1 MSELKAVIFDLDGV
15 LVDSHF
21 LHYKSWQR
29 LADELGLNFDE
40 KMGDTY
46 RGMERSECMRI
57 MYEDFNGKT
66 APPMDKIN
74 ELTDKKNVY
83 YLELLDNA
91 TAEDLLLP
99 GSIALLK
106 SLREEKI
113 GIVIASGSKN
123 AKQVIKHAGFEY
135 LVDTII
141 DRFDV
146 ENTKPDPAIFLKG
159 INAAGV
165 PAENAVGIE
174 DALLGV
180 EALRAAGLKSIG
192 VGHYVNTA
200 DLHVE
205 KIADLTIEMM
215 RILIGNR

>member
-1 MSELKAVIFDLDGV
+1 MAELKAVIFDLDGV

-57 MYEDFNGKT
+57 MYEEFNGQT
-66 APPMDKIN
+66 APPIDEIN

-91 TAEDLLLP
+91 TADDLLLP
-99 GSIALLK
+99 GSVELLK
-106 SLREEKI
+106 SLRDEDI

-123 AKQVIKHAGFEY
+123 AKQVIKHAGFES

-146 ENTKPDPAIFLKG
+146 ENTKPDPAIFLEAIKATG
-159 INAAGV
+159 F
-165 PAENAVGIE
+165 PAENSVGIE

-180 EALRAAGLKSIG
+180 EALRGAGLKSIG
-192 VGHYVNTA
+192 VGHYVDTA

-215 RILIGNR
+215 RKLLND

>member
-1 MSELKAVIFDLDGV
+1 MAELKAVIFDLDGV

-29 LADELGLNFDE
+29 LADELGLDFNE

-74 ELTDKKNVY
+74 ELTDRKNIY

-91 TAEDLLLP
+91 TSDDLLLP
-99 GSIALLK
+99 GSVELLK
-106 SLREEKI
+106 SLRSENI

-123 AKQVIKHAGFEY
+123 AKQVVEHAGFED

-146 ENTKPDPAIFLKG
+146 VNTKPDPSIFLEAIKAT
-159 INAAGV
+159 NV
-165 PAENAVGIE
+165 PAENSVGIE

-180 EALRAAGLKSIG
+180 EALRSAGLKSIG
-192 VGHYVNTA
+192 VGHYVDTA

-215 RILIGNR
+215 RKLLND

>member
-29 LADELGLNFDE
+29 LADELGLNFNE

-46 RGMERSECMRI
+46 RGMERSECLRI
-57 MYEDFNGKT
+57 LFEEFNNVP
-66 APPMDKIN
+66 APPIEKNN
-74 ELTDKKNVY
+74 ELTDKKNEY

-91 TAEDLLLP
+91 TADDLLLP
-99 GSIALLK
+99 GSIKLLQ
-106 SLREEKI
+106 SLRDEKI
-113 GIVIASGSKN
+113 AVVIASGSKN
-123 AKQVIKHAGFEY
+123 AKKVVEHAGFGN

-141 DRFDV
+141 DRYDV

-159 INAAGV
+159 IEAAGV
-165 PAENAVGIE
+165 PAENAVGVE

-192 VGHYVNTA
+192 VGHYVDTA
-200 DLHVE
+200 DLHVDE
-205 KIADLTIEMM
+205 IADLTIEMM
-215 RILIGNR
+215 RDLLKS

>member
-1 MSELKAVIFDLDGV
+1 MAELKTVIFDLDGV

-29 LADELGLNFDE
+29 LADELSLDFDE

-57 MYEDFNGKT
+57 MFEEFNGKS

-91 TAEDLLLP
+91 TADDLLLP
-99 GSIALLK
+99 GSVELLK
-106 SLREEKI
+106 SLRDENI

-123 AKQVIKHAGFEY
+123 AKQVVKHAGLEY

-146 ENTKPDPAIFLKG
+146 ERTKPDPSIFLEAIKATG
-159 INAAGV
+159 F
-165 PAENAVGIE
+165 PAENSVGIE

-180 EALRAAGLKSIG
+180 EALRSAGLKSIG
-192 VGHYVNTA
+192 VGHYVDTA

-205 KIADLTIEMM
+205 EIADLTIEMM
-215 RILIGNR
+215 RKLLER

>member
-1 MSELKAVIFDLDGV
+1 MPELKAVIFDLDGV

-29 LADELGLNFDE
+29 LADELDLDFDE

-57 MYEDFNGKT
+57 MYEEFNGKT

-83 YLELLDNA
+83 YLELLDKA
-91 TAEDLLLP
+91 TADDLLLP
-99 GSIALLK
+99 GSVELLK
-106 SLREEKI
+106 SLREENI

-123 AKQVIKHAGFEY
+123 AKQVIQHAGFEN

-146 ENTKPDPAIFLKG
+146 ENTKPNPAIFLKAIEATG
-159 INAAGV
+159 F
-165 PAENAVGIE
+165 PAENSVGIE

-180 EALRAAGLKSIG
+180 EALRGAGLKSIG
-192 VGHYVNTA
+192 VGHYVDTA

-215 RILIGNR
+215 RELLKN

>member
-1 MSELKAVIFDLDGV
+1 MAKLKTVIFDLDGV

-29 LADELGLNFDE
+29 LADELNLNFDE

-57 MYEDFNGKT
+57 MYEEFNDKT
-66 APPMDKIN
+66 APPIDKIN

-91 TAEDLLLP
+91 TADDLLLS
-99 GSIALLK
+99 GSIELLK
-106 SLREEKI
+106 SLRDENI
-113 GIVIASGSKN
+113 GIIIASGSKN
-123 AKQVIKHAGFEY
+123 AKQVIKHAGFENM
-135 LVDTII
+135 VDTII

-146 ENTKPDPAIFLKG
+146 ENTKPDPAIFLKA
-159 INAAGV
+159 IEASDF

-192 VGHYVNTA
+192 VGHYVDTA

-215 RILIGNR
+215 RNLLND

>member
-1 MSELKAVIFDLDGV
+1 MAELKAVIFDLDGV

-57 MYEDFNGKT
+57 MFEEFNGKT
-66 APPMDKIN
+66 APPMVKIN

-83 YLELLDNA
+83 YLELLDKA
-91 TAEDLLLP
+91 TADDLLLP
-99 GSIALLK
+99 GSVELLK
-106 SLREEKI
+106 SLRDKNI

-123 AKQVIKHAGFEY
+123 AKQVIKHAGFENM
-135 LVDTII
+135 VDTII

-146 ENTKPDPAIFLKG
+146 EKTKPDPAIFLEAIKATG
-159 INAAGV
+159 F
-165 PAENAVGIE
+165 PAENSVGIE

-180 EALRAAGLKSIG
+180 EALRGAGLKSIG
-192 VGHYVNTA
+192 VGHYVDTA

-205 KIADLTIEMM
+205 NIADLTIEMM
-215 RILIGNR
+215 KKLLND

>member
-1 MSELKAVIFDLDGV
+1 MAELKAVIFDLDGV

-29 LADELGLNFDE
+29 LADELGLNFNE

-57 MYEDFNGKT
+57 MHEEFNCKT

-74 ELTDKKNVY
+74 ELTDRKNVY

-91 TAEDLLLP
+91 TSDDLLLP
-99 GSIALLK
+99 GSVELLK
-106 SLREEKI
+106 SLRSENI

-123 AKQVIKHAGFEY
+123 AKQVIKHAGFEN
-135 LVDTII
+135 LIDTII

-146 ENTKPDPAIFLKG
+146 ENTKPDPSIFLEAIKAT
-159 INAAGV
+159 NV
-165 PAENAVGIE
+165 PAENSVGIE

-192 VGHYVNTA
+192 VGHYVDTA

-205 KIADLTIEMM
+205 KISDLTIEMM
-215 RILIGNR
+215 RKLLA

>member
-1 MSELKAVIFDLDGV
+1 MAELKAVIFDLDG
-15 LVDSHF
+15 LLFDSHF

-57 MYEDFNGKT
+57 MYEEFNGQT
-66 APPMDKIN
+66 APPIDKIN

-91 TAEDLLLP
+91 TADDLLLP
-99 GSIALLK
+99 GSVELLK
-106 SLREEKI
+106 SLRDEDI

-123 AKQVIKHAGFEY
+123 AKQVIKHAGFKS

-146 ENTKPDPAIFLKG
+146 ENTKPDPAIFLEAIKATG
-159 INAAGV
+159 F
-165 PAENAVGIE
+165 PAENSVGIE

-180 EALRAAGLKSIG
+180 EALRGAGLKSIG
-192 VGHYVNTA
+192 VGHYVDTA

-215 RILIGNR
+215 RKLLND

>member
-1 MSELKAVIFDLDGV
+1 MAELKAVIFDLDGV

-29 LADELGLNFDE
+29 LADELELNFDE

-57 MYEDFNGKT
+57 MYEEFNGKT

-83 YLELLDNA
+83 YLELLDKA
-91 TAEDLLLP
+91 TADDLLLP
-99 GSIALLK
+99 GSVELLK
-106 SLREEKI
+106 SLRDENI

-123 AKQVIKHAGFEY
+123 AKQVIKHAGFEN

-146 ENTKPDPAIFLKG
+146 ENTKPDPAIFLEAIKATG
-159 INAAGV
+159 F
-165 PAENAVGIE
+165 PAENSVGIE

-180 EALRAAGLKSIG
+180 EALRGAGLKSIG
-192 VGHYVNTA
+192 VGHYVDTA

-205 KIADLTIEMM
+205 KIADLTIKMM
-215 RILIGNR
+215 KKLLNN

>member
-1 MSELKAVIFDLDGV
+1 MAELKAVIFDLDGV

-29 LADELGLNFDE
+29 LADDLGLDFNE

-57 MYEDFNGKT
+57 MYEEFNGKT
-66 APPMDKIN
+66 APPMDRIN

-91 TAEDLLLP
+91 TSDDLLLP
-99 GSIALLK
+99 GSVELLK
-106 SLREEKI
+106 LLRSENL

-123 AKQVIKHAGFEY
+123 AKQVIKHAGFEK

-146 ENTKPDPAIFLKG
+146 VNTKPDPSIFLEAIK
-159 INAAGV
+159 AANV
-165 PAENAVGIE
+165 PAENSVGVE

-192 VGHYVNTA
+192 VGHYVDTA

-215 RILIGNR
+215 RKLLND

>member
-1 MSELKAVIFDLDGV
+1 MAELKAVIFDLDGV

-29 LADELGLNFDE
+29 LADELGLDFNE

-46 RGMERSECMRI
+46 RGMERSECLRI
-57 MYEDFNGKT
+57 MYENFNGKS
-66 APPMDKIN
+66 APPMVKIN

-91 TAEDLLLP
+91 TADDLLLQ
-99 GSIALLK
+99 GSVELLK
-106 SLREEKI
+106 SLRSENI

-123 AKQVIKHAGFEY
+123 AKQVIKHAGFEN
-135 LVDTII
+135 LIDTII

-146 ENTKPDPAIFLKG
+146 ENTKPDPSIFLEAIKAT
-159 INAAGV
+159 NV
-165 PAENAVGIE
+165 PAKNSVGIE

-180 EALRAAGLKSIG
+180 EALRSAGLKSIG
-192 VGHYVNTA
+192 VGHYVDTA

-205 KIADLTIEMM
+205 KIADLTIDMM
-215 RILIGNR
+215 RELLDD

>member
-1 MSELKAVIFDLDGV
+1 MAELKAVIFDLDGV

-29 LADELGLNFDE
+29 LADELGLDFNE

-66 APPMDKIN
+66 APPMNRIN

-91 TAEDLLLP
+91 TSDDLLLP
-99 GSIALLK
+99 GSVELLK
-106 SLREEKI
+106 SLRRENI

-123 AKQVIKHAGFEY
+123 AKQVIKHAGFEN

-146 ENTKPDPAIFLKG
+146 VNTKPDPSIFLEAIKAT
-159 INAAGV
+159 NV
-165 PAENAVGIE
+165 PAENSVGIE

-192 VGHYVNTA
+192 VGHYVDTA

-205 KIADLTIEMM
+205 RIADLTIEMM
-215 RILIGNR
+215 RKLLND

>member
-1 MSELKAVIFDLDGV
+1 MAELKAVIFDLDGV

-57 MYEDFNGKT
+57 MFEEFNGKT
-66 APPMDKIN
+66 APSMDKIN

-91 TAEDLLLP
+91 TADDLLLP
-99 GSIALLK
+99 GSIELLK
-106 SLREEKI
+106 SLRDENI

-123 AKQVIKHAGFEY
+123 AKQVIKHAGFENM
-135 LVDTII
+135 VDTII

-146 ENTKPDPAIFLKG
+146 EKTKPDPAIFLEAIKATG
-159 INAAGV
+159 F
-165 PAENAVGIE
+165 PAENSVGIE

-180 EALRAAGLKSIG
+180 EALRGAGLKSIG
-192 VGHYVNTA
+192 VGHYVDTA

-205 KIADLTIEMM
+205 KIADLTIDMM
-215 RILIGNR
+215 RELLND

>member
-1 MSELKAVIFDLDGV
+1 MSELKSVIFDLDGV

-57 MYEDFNGKT
+57 MFEEFNAQS
-66 APPMDKIN
+66 APPMNIIN

-83 YLELLDNA
+83 YLELLNNA
-91 TAEDLLLP
+91 TAGDLLLP
-99 GSIALLK
+99 GSIKLLE
-106 SLREEKI
+106 SLRSENI

-123 AKQVIKHAGFEY
+123 AKQVIRHAGFQN

-146 ENTKPDPAIFLKG
+146 ENTKPDPAIFLEAIKATG
-159 INAAGV
+159 F
-165 PAENAVGIE
+165 PAENSVGIE

-192 VGHYVNTA
+192 VGHYVDTA

-215 RILIGNR
+215 RKLLNK

>member
-1 MSELKAVIFDLDGV
+1 MAELKAVIFDLDGV

-57 MYEDFNGKT
+57 MYEEFNGQT
-66 APPMDKIN
+66 APPIDKIN

-91 TAEDLLLP
+91 TADDLLLP
-99 GSIALLK
+99 GSVELLK
-106 SLREEKI
+106 SLRDEDI

-123 AKQVIKHAGFEY
+123 AKQVIKHAGFES

-146 ENTKPDPAIFLKG
+146 ENTKPDPAIFLEAIKATG
-159 INAAGV
+159 F
-165 PAENAVGIE
+165 PAENSVGIE

-180 EALRAAGLKSIG
+180 EALRGAGLKSIG
-192 VGHYVNTA
+192 VGHYVDTA

-215 RILIGNR
+215 RKLLND